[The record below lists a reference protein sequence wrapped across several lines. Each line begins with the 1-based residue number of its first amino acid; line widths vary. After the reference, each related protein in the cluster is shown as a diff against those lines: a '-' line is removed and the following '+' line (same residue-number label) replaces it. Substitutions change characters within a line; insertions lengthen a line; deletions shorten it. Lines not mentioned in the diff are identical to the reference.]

1 MTLFITEKQ
10 VEEILSV
17 EKTVELLEDAMKSLS
32 TGKGFNSPRRRLPTS
47 YKGGNLHFMA
57 ASWPEK
63 GIAGHKSYVVTK
75 GKATFVVV
83 LYSTDGKGLLA
94 VIEANLL
101 GQIRTGAASG
111 LASKYLARKDSSKL
125 AIIGSGFQAETQLE
139 AIHSQF
145 NLEEV
150 KVFSRT
156 KEKRDAFVNKM
167 TKKLGLNIKS
177 SQSSEE
183 ATENSDII
191 SLITNSQ
198 SPVISDEQIT
208 KGIHINAAGGNSWL
222 RSELSSNSIGKFD
235 FISTDD
241 IDQAKTEC
249 KELMEA
255 TEQGITSWNR
265 VYNLSSVINKEIVPR
280 NDFKEIT
287 LYESL
292 GIAIQDIA
300 AAKYVYDQLI

>member
-1 MTLFITEKQ
+1 MSLFITEEQ

-17 EKTVELLEDAMKSLS
+17 KKTVDLLEDAMKSLS
-32 TGKGFNSPRRRLPTS
+32 TGKGFNSPRKRLPTS
-47 YKGGNLHFMA
+47 YNGGNLHFMA

-83 LYSTDGKGLLA
+83 LYSTEGEGLLA
-94 VIEANLL
+94 VLEANLL

-111 LASKYLARKDSSKL
+111 LASKYLANKDSKKL
-125 AIIGSGFQAETQLE
+125 AIIGSGFQAKTQLE
-139 AIHSQF
+139 AINSQF
-145 NLEEV
+145 NLDEV
-150 KVFSRT
+150 RVFSRT
-156 KEKRDAFVNKM
+156 KEKRDTFVDKM
-167 TKKLGLNIKS
+167 TNKLGLNIKS
-177 SQSSEE
+177 SESSEE
-183 ATENSDII
+183 ATDNCDII

-198 SPVISDEQIT
+198 SPVISEDQIT

-241 IDQAKTEC
+241 VDQAKTEC

-255 TEQGITSWNR
+255 TEKGITSWNR
-265 VYNLSSVINKEIVPR
+265 IYNLSSVINNQIIPR
-280 NDFKEIT
+280 NNYQDIT

-300 AAKYVYDQLI
+300 AAKYIYDQLK

>member
-10 VEEILSV
+10 VEEILSID
-17 EKTVELLEDAMKSLS
+17 KTVELLEDAMKSLS
-32 TGKGFNSPRRRLPTS
+32 TGKGFNSPRKRLPAS

-83 LYSTDGKGLLA
+83 LYSTEGKGLLA
-94 VIEANLL
+94 VVEANLL

-183 ATENSDII
+183 ATKNSDII
-191 SLITNSQ
+191 SLITNSK

-222 RSELSSNSIGKFD
+222 RSELSSNSMGKFD
-235 FISTDD
+235 FITTDD

-265 VYNLSSVINKEIVPR
+265 VYNLSSVINKEIIPR
-280 NDFKEIT
+280 NDFHEIT

-300 AAKYVYDQLI
+300 AAKYVYDQLN

>member
-1 MTLFITEKQ
+1 
-10 VEEILSV
+10 
-17 EKTVELLEDAMKSLS
+17 
-32 TGKGFNSPRRRLPTS
+32 
-47 YKGGNLHFMA
+47 
-57 ASWPEK
+57 
-63 GIAGHKSYVVTK
+63 
-75 GKATFVVV
+75 
-83 LYSTDGKGLLA
+83 
-94 VIEANLL
+94 
-101 GQIRTGAASG
+101 
-111 LASKYLARKDSSKL
+111 
-125 AIIGSGFQAETQLE
+125 
-139 AIHSQF
+139 
-145 NLEEV
+145 
-150 KVFSRT
+150 
-156 KEKRDAFVNKM
+156 M

-183 ATENSDII
+183 ATDNSDII

-198 SPVISDEQIT
+198 SPVISDDQIT

-255 TEQGITSWNR
+255 TEKGITSWNR
-265 VYNLSSVINKEIVPR
+265 VYNLSSVINEEIVPR
-280 NDFKEIT
+280 NNFQEIT

>member
-1 MTLFITEKQ
+1 MFALNINPVEYFIDYVLRRSNWCYPTLEEEKYSK
-10 VEEILSV
+10 IFN
-17 EKTVELLEDAMKSLS
+17 LEDAMKSLS
-32 TGKGFNSPRRRLPTS
+32 TGKGFNSPRKRLPTS

-156 KEKRDAFVNKM
+156 KEKREAFVNKM

-183 ATENSDII
+183 ATENSDINI
-191 SLITNSQ
+191 SNIILFIKFLYFSIFFVN
-198 SPVISDEQIT
+198 ISHV
-208 KGIHINAAGGNSWL
+208 G
-222 RSELSSNSIGKFD
+222 
-235 FISTDD
+235 
-241 IDQAKTEC
+241 
-249 KELMEA
+249 A
-255 TEQGITSWNR
+255 TLLNM
-265 VYNLSSVINKEIVPR
+265 SV
-280 NDFKEIT
+280 EIT
-287 LYESL
+287 ATVKTLDRRRVVFEILVKDELDIVGS
-292 GIAIQDIA
+292 GTHDRFITDAIKSA
-300 AAKYVYDQLI
+300 EKLRGKAKQAGVL